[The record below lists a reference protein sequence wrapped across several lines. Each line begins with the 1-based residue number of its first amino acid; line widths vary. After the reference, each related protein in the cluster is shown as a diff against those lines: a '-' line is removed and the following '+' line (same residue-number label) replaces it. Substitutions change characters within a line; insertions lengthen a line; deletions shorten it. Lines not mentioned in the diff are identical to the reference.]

1 VPDRRFVIRGI
12 LAAGFGCLML
22 AGCGGGSSTGPV
34 AADALLLADGSPNP
48 AQLMKA
54 GPLGEK
60 VLGNPN
66 APATIIEYASLTCPY
81 CHKFHLTTFPRIKKE
96 LIDTGKVRF
105 IIREFPIGR
114 TAAAA
119 AIVTRCAREKD
130 YLTLFDKFLTQQA
143 KWTSQKVR
151 PDAIYKIAAQT
162 GMKRSTFDA
171 CLANKEIE
179 EGLIWIKER
188 GRDFG
193 VSGTPTF
200 FINGKKA
207 RGVLTFEQVKAM
219 IEGRT
224 S

>member
-1 VPDRRFVIRGI
+1 
-12 LAAGFGCLML
+12 ML
-22 AGCGGGSSTGPV
+22 AGCGGGGSTGPA

-48 AQLMKA
+48 AELMKA
-54 GPLGEK
+54 GPLGEI
-60 VLGNPN
+60 VLGNPK

-96 LIDTGKVRF
+96 LIDTGKARF

-119 AIVTRCAREKD
+119 AIITRCAPAKD
-130 YLTLFDKFLTQQA
+130 YFTLFDKFLTQRT
-143 KWTSQKVR
+143 KWTSRKVR

-162 GMKRSTFDA
+162 GMKRAAFDA

-179 EGLIWIKER
+179 EGLIWVKER

-207 RGVLTFEQVKAM
+207 RGVLTFDQVKAL
-219 IEGRT
+219 IDGQT
-224 S
+224 T